1 MIGVIMLNTRFPR
14 LPGDIGNPDTFDGQV
29 IYEVVEPATVPEVVT
44 TTPLD
49 SSLKAEFR
57 RAARRLEERGATVIG
72 TSCGFLISMQDDLQ
86 SEVSVPVLTSSIV
99 LMPEIR
105 QRFGTDAIVG
115 VLTFDDRVLGEPCYR
130 DYLDSNCVL
139 GGLPKDG
146 ELFECIRGDLRTLD
160 PDRAA
165 DEVLHCASRLIEA
178 SPPADLLLIECTNI
192 SPYKESLQETFAHP
206 VIDLVDA
213 IKETASTFNRQDR
226 SV

>member
-1 MIGVIMLNTRFPR
+1 MLNTRFPR
-14 LPGDIGNPDTFDGQV
+14 LLGDIGNPETFSDRV
-29 IYEVVEPATVPEVVT
+29 IYEVVEPATVPEVVSSA
-44 TTPLD
+44 PLD

-57 RAARRLEERGATVIG
+57 RAARKLEERGATVIG

-86 SEVSVPVLTSSIV
+86 SAVSIPVLTSSIV

-115 VLTFDDRVLGEPCYR
+115 VLTFDDKILGEPCYR

-139 GGLPKDG
+139 GGLPRDG
-146 ELFECIRGDLRTLD
+146 ELFECIRGDLPTFD
-160 PDRAA
+160 PDRAV
-165 DEVLHCASRLIEA
+165 DEVLLCTSKLVEA
-178 SPPADLLLIECTNI
+178 TPDIDLFLIECTNI
-192 SPYKESLQETFAHP
+192 SPYKETLRETFARP

-213 IKETASTFNRQDR
+213 IRETASTFDREGR